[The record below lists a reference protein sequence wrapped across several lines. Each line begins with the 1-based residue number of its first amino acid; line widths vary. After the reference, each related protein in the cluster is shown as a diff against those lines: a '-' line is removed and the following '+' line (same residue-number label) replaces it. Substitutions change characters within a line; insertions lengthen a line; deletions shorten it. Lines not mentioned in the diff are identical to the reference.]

1 MPSAASLV
9 RQRLAEQREALTVAE
24 EALRAGEPEGL
35 HDVRVAIRRI
45 RSALATFR
53 PVLER
58 TATDPLRDELRWVSV
73 LLGQA
78 RDVEVVIEHT
88 EQLLADAEPVGLDD
102 AVSGLRARLRLDL
115 TAAGDHVDETLAST
129 RYAAVLVLL
138 DAVAS
143 DPPLTDKGDKSGKKL
158 ARKRVE
164 HDLDRVVERI
174 ALVRAASDV
183 DEQAARLHDVRKAAK
198 RLRYAAE
205 AAAPVAGDRIREIE
219 EVAEATQ
226 DVIGLHHDATVTRST
241 LRHLALDVDSGE
253 AAAFLLGHLDADEQR
268 VLRDLR
274 SRSLDALDEL
284 EKLAKG
290 DR

>member
-1 MPSAASLV
+1 MPSAGSLV

-24 EALRAGEPEGL
+24 EALHAGEPEGL
-35 HDVRVAIRRI
+35 HDLRVAIRRI

-58 TATDPLRDELRWVSV
+58 TVTDPLRDELRWVSV
-73 LLGQA
+73 LLGRA

-115 TAAGDHVDETLAST
+115 TAAGDVVDETLAST
-129 RYAAVLVLL
+129 RYAAVLALL
-138 DAVAS
+138 DGVAA
-143 DPPLTDKGDKSGKKL
+143 DPPLTAKGEKSGKKL

-164 HDLDRVVERI
+164 HDLERVVERI
-174 ALVRAASDV
+174 RLARATSDP
-183 DEQAARLHDVRKAAK
+183 DQQAARLHDVRKAAK
-198 RLRYAAE
+198 RVRYAAE
-205 AAAPVAGDRIREIE
+205 AAAPVAGARIREIE
-219 EVAEATQ
+219 EVAETTQ
-226 DVIGLHHDATVTRST
+226 DVIGLHHDATVTRAT

-253 AAAFLLGHLDADEQR
+253 AAAFLLGHLDADEHR

-274 SRSLDALDEL
+274 SRSLAALTAL
-284 EKLAKG
+284 EKLANH
-290 DR
+290 DS

>member
-88 EQLLADAEPVGLDD
+88 EQLLSDAEPVGLDD

>member
-9 RQRLAEQREALTVAE
+9 RQRLAEQREALAVAE

-58 TATDPLRDELRWVSV
+58 SATDPLRDELRWVSV
-73 LLGQA
+73 LLGRA

-88 EQLLADAEPVGLDD
+88 EALLADAEPVGLDD

-115 TAAGDHVDETLAST
+115 TAAGDVVDETLAST
-129 RYAAVLVLL
+129 RYAAVLGLL
-138 DAVAS
+138 DAVAG
-143 DPPLTDKGDKSGKKL
+143 DPPFTAASDRGGKGFV
-158 ARKRVE
+158 RKRVE

-174 ALVRAASDV
+174 ALVRAAGDA
-183 DEQAARLHDVRKAAK
+183 DEQATRLHDVRKAAK

-205 AAAPVAGDRIREIE
+205 AAAPVAGSRIREIE

-226 DVIGLHHDATVTRST
+226 DVIGLHHDATVTRAT

-274 SRSLDALDEL
+274 SRSLDALDAL
-284 EKLAKG
+284 EKLAKHRG
-290 DR
+290 